1 MPPVGLLTSAA
12 VKTPSAETVPS
23 PSETA
28 HVKLMFCASTSMPD
42 QVAEALSAVDEPPA
56 QRSAV
61 SADFASALWTVMAL
75 TSFRT
80 V

>member
-1 MPPVGLLTSAA
+1 
-12 VKTPSAETVPS
+12 
-23 PSETA
+23 
-28 HVKLMFCASTSMPD
+28 MFCASTSIPD
-42 QVAEALSAVDEPPA
+42 QLAEALSAVDEPPA

-61 SADFASALWTVMAL
+61 SADFASAFWTVMAL

>member
-1 MPPVGLLTSAA
+1 
-12 VKTPSAETVPS
+12 
-23 PSETA
+23 
-28 HVKLMFCASTSMPD
+28 MFCASTSMPD

-61 SADFASALWTVMAL
+61 SADFAPALWTVMAL